1 MFQIRSH
8 PTSAAAK
15 HLTTFPDP
23 TVISQGS
30 LGNQSFKYTLHRLN
44 RAVLQPETTCGSSTS
59 FDIGG
64 TSFIAASAWKRN
76 HVMPNS
82 VVLLNT

>member
-1 MFQIRSH
+1 MFEIRSH

-44 RAVLQPETTCGSSTS
+44 RNFSITTRNYMW
-59 FDIGG
+59 
-64 TSFIAASAWKRN
+64 FI
-76 HVMPNS
+76 HFF
-82 VVLLNT
+82 